1 MAFSDYEFLILNN
14 DLKILYTKI
23 IRK

>member
-14 DLKILYTKI
+14 DLKILYTKT